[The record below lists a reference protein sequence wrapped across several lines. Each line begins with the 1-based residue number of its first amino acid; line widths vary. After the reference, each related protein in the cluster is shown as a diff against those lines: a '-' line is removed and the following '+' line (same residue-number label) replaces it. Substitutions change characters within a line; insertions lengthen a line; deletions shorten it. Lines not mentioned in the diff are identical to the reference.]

1 MANAIKK
8 NEEAATNV
16 VQFDS
21 SIFEKD
27 ANKGLGNLGM
37 DDLAIPFLRILSDT
51 SPQIKKRDPLYI
63 EGAESGMIYNTL
75 TKSIYDGEVG
85 AKVIPC
91 AYQRQYIEWTDRGEG
106 SGAPVNIYPAES
118 DIISKTTRD
127 DQRKDRLPNG
137 NYIEDT
143 ANHYCLVIGADGTSS
158 QVLVAMKS
166 TQRKK
171 SKRWNSLMLGLKMKG
186 ANGQFTPPSYSHVYN
201 LKTVAESN
209 NLGNWFGW
217 DISRVGPVED
227 IDIYNAAKTFADSV
241 AKGEVKVKHEDED
254 IDTGEKAPY

>member
-1 MANAIKK
+1 MANAVKK
-8 NEEAATNV
+8 KEATNIT
-16 VQFDS
+16 QFDP

-27 ANKGLGNLGM
+27 ANQGLGNLGM

-75 TKSIYDGEVG
+75 TKDIFDGEAGV
-85 AKVIPC
+85 KVIPC
-91 AYQRQYIEWTDRGEG
+91 AYQRQYIEWADRGEG

-118 DIISKTTRD
+118 DILSKTTRD
-127 DQRKDRLPNG
+127 DQKKDRLANG

-143 ANHYCLVIGADGTSS
+143 ANHYCLVVDNDGTSS
-158 QVLVAMKS
+158 QVLIAMKS

-186 ANGQFTPPSYSHVYN
+186 EKGLFTPPAYSHVYL
-201 LKTVAESN
+201 LKTIAESN
-209 NLGNWFGW
+209 NLGEWFGW
-217 DISRVGPVED
+217 DITRVGPVENED
-227 IDIYNAAKTFADSV
+227 TYHAAKAFAESV
-241 AKGEVKVKHEDED
+241 AKGEVKVKHEDENLD
-254 IDTGEKAPY
+254 SGDKTPY